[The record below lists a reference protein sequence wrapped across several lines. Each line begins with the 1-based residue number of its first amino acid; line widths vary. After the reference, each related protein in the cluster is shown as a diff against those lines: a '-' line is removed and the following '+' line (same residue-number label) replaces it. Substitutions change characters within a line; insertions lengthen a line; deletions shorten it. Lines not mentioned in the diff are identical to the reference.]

1 MRAVILC
8 EGTTDLLMIQYVLQ
22 YRYDW
27 EYEGFLENAVTN
39 KLLKKTLKKNG
50 ANIEIYSCGGI
61 TNIPIRMKSIKDQ
74 LEYVTRKEIY
84 INEMAVLPEQ
94 QGQGIG
100 KQLLNAVKS
109 YSKDKG
115 LAGIVLYTS
124 EYAPAAKFY
133 EKNGFKL
140 SNGTICMYCDFS

>member
-1 MRAVILC
+1 MIRIMKNSDLTQCGSIYTKAFPI
-8 EGTTDLLMIQYVLQ
+8 EYWGIDWTT
-22 YRYDW
+22 
-27 EYEGFLENAVTN
+27 ENATEYLQDFFEQRRFVGFVYEEN
-39 KLLKKTLKKNG
+39 KEVLGCIFAL
-50 ANIEIYSCGGI
+50 
-61 TNIPIRMKSIKDQ
+61 
-74 LEYVTRKEIY
+74 RKISGSKEEIY
-84 INEMAVLPEQ
+84 INEMAVLPER

-100 KQLLNAVKS
+100 KQLLNAVKD

-140 SNGTICMYCDFS
+140 SKGTICMYCE

>member
-1 MRAVILC
+1 MNDYIAYCGLDC
-8 EGTTDLLMIQYVLQ
+8 ETCEARLATV
-22 YRYDW
+22 
-27 EYEGFLENAVTN
+27 
-39 KLLKKTLKKNG
+39 KND
-50 ANIEIYSCGGI
+50 N
-61 TNIPIRMKSIKDQ
+61 
-74 LEYVTRKEIY
+74 
-84 INEMAVLPEQ
+84 PER

-100 KQLLNAVKS
+100 KQLLNAVKD

-140 SNGTICMYCDFS
+140 SKGTICMYCE

>member
-1 MRAVILC
+1 MWYDLC
-8 EGTTDLLMIQYVLQ
+8 
-22 YRYDW
+22 
-27 EYEGFLENAVTN
+27 
-39 KLLKKTLKKNG
+39 
-50 ANIEIYSCGGI
+50 
-61 TNIPIRMKSIKDQ
+61 KSISNGTLGDR
-74 LEYVTRKEIY
+74 LDDRKCHRISSGFFEQRRFVGFVYEENKEVLGCIFALRKISGNKEEIY
-84 INEMAVLPEQ
+84 INEMAVLPER

-100 KQLLNAVKS
+100 KQLLNAVKD

-140 SNGTICMYCDFS
+140 SKGTICMYCE

>member
-1 MRAVILC
+1 MWL
-8 EGTTDLLMIQYVLQ
+8 DLY
-22 YRYDW
+22 
-27 EYEGFLENAVTN
+27 
-39 KLLKKTLKKNG
+39 
-50 ANIEIYSCGGI
+50 
-61 TNIPIRMKSIKDQ
+61 KSISDGI
-74 LEYVTRKEIY
+74 LGNRLDDRKCHRISSGFFWTEKICGICIWGKKEVLGCIFALRKISGSKEEIY
-84 INEMAVLPEQ
+84 INEMAVLPER

-100 KQLLNAVKS
+100 KQLLNTVKD

-140 SNGTICMYCDFS
+140 SNGTICMYCE